1 VPLTLVGNDANAAGE
16 PVIIQFAPHSA
27 AQATAFPQKSLQGRR
42 LRDQN
47 DRDAIEWIGGRI
59 GLGLWKYDPELA
71 ILKTSSCWRVKVYS
85 DLRFDP
91 VTF

>member
-1 VPLTLVGNDANAAGE
+1 MTPA
-16 PVIIQFAPHSA
+16 S
-27 AQATAFPQKSLQGRR
+27 QATAFQQKSLKGRR

-47 DRDAIEWIGGRI
+47 DRDAIEWIGGQI